1 MPRLSHPPSLSAVFV
16 HRKGGISYFVFA
28 VLALLHAIV
37 FRWLVSTVGEP
48 YQQTVQQ
55 NERIQATAALAE
67 GIDRRSLLSLQ
78 SGLTRAADLPT
89 FNETLFEEGKDLH
102 RKLRQRLDALTQAID
117 AEKPEAISAALS
129 GAIELHTDGR
139 PIVDQYHLRSAA
151 KKLQLGI
158 IENRLATLNLAG
170 ASAMLE
176 RVKAAIELSRDLDE
190 ASDRHEEDEKKLPS
204 KYLPSFWASLA
215 LFGCLLALLLVHMST
230 HWSVAFRALL
240 YYSPTRAL
248 EVGSYARVVPPPHR
262 GTAEIVPLERSS
274 DGTLFFT
281 HQRQKFEVV
290 APCEEV
296 LGGGAPDE
304 RVAAASV
311 VPAGSVG
318 ACLPLLCPVA
328 LPLGEYAGAAGLAG
342 AAVGLAQE
350 RFGANSFEIPLPTWI
365 ELYKEQ
371 LASPI
376 AMFQLLCCVLWIL
389 DEYWKY
395 TLFTLFMILSFE
407 GTTALS
413 RLKNMQQLRG
423 MSAKGFSLHCYRDGA
438 WVLVP
443 STSLL
448 PSDIICLRRPAG
460 AEPLTVPADCVVLRG
475 GAVVNESTLTGESI
489 PQVSAP

>member
-1 MPRLSHPPSLSAVFV
+1 
-16 HRKGGISYFVFA
+16 
-28 VLALLHAIV
+28 
-37 FRWLVSTVGEP
+37 
-48 YQQTVQQ
+48 
-55 NERIQATAALAE
+55 
-67 GIDRRSLLSLQ
+67 
-78 SGLTRAADLPT
+78 
-89 FNETLFEEGKDLH
+89 
-102 RKLRQRLDALTQAID
+102 
-117 AEKPEAISAALS
+117 
-129 GAIELHTDGR
+129 
-139 PIVDQYHLRSAA
+139 
-151 KKLQLGI
+151 
-158 IENRLATLNLAG
+158 
-170 ASAMLE
+170 
-176 RVKAAIELSRDLDE
+176 
-190 ASDRHEEDEKKLPS
+190 
-204 KYLPSFWASLA
+204 
-215 LFGCLLALLLVHMST
+215 
-230 HWSVAFRALL
+230 
-240 YYSPTRAL
+240 
-248 EVGSYARVVPPPHR
+248 
-262 GTAEIVPLERSS
+262 
-274 DGTLFFT
+274 
-281 HQRQKFEVV
+281 
-290 APCEEV
+290 
-296 LGGGAPDE
+296 
-304 RVAAASV
+304 
-311 VPAGSVG
+311 VG

-342 AAVGLAQE
+342 AAVGRAQE
-350 RFGANSFEIPLPTWI
+350 RFGANSFEIPLPMWI
-365 ELYKEQ
+365 DLYKEQ